1 MLLCDITLKF
11 PSAELVLFST
21 LTLHLH
27 TTDTAIIFFVPCSA
41 RLVCFGCFLVSYR
54 CESISSCV
62 FITPS
67 PGLVSFQRPALV
79 CSEAFSAFLYKHC
92 PVVAERFSPTPW
104 CWGGRLQTLV
114 FAVLKS
120 RPPVSYRNE
129 LIRTVDGGQISL
141 DWLDNQASVTYPE
154 SSTRPTVLILPGIT
168 GNSQQSYVLHAISQA
183 TRHGYRCVVF
193 NNRGLGGEELLTPV
207 TYCAANTSDLECVVQ
222 HVKGLY
228 PSAPVLG
235 AGVSLGGMVLLNYLA
250 CKRTESGLVAGIT
263 ISVPWDALK
272 FSSSMEEP
280 LNWLLFNRHITKSL
294 HQILN
299 RHRKILEKVVDVDY
313 VLKARSIREFDERF
327 TSLMFGYSSCMDY
340 YRDASPG
347 KNSRVCFVSTLL
359 SVYIHLDFFFPA
371 FTAFPVSVVQ
381 DLPNVALV
389 LTAHGGHIAFLQGF
403 FPLGESYMERLFGQ
417 FVHAVFEHREE
428 MNGRS
433 LRSIASRS
441 RFILL

>member
-1 MLLCDITLKF
+1 NLKKIMGMSNNLVTDSISTIFILSIVLKF
-11 PSAELVLFST
+11 KYFK
-21 LTLHLH
+21 
-27 TTDTAIIFFVPCSA
+27 FK
-41 RLVCFGCFLVSYR
+41 YW
-54 CESISSCV
+54 
-62 FITPS
+62 
-67 PGLVSFQRPALV
+67 QPALV

-347 KNSRVCFVSTLL
+347 KKLPNTKNYISIFV
-359 SVYIHLDFFFPA
+359 VYMDP
-371 FTAFPVSVVQ
+371 FPVSVVQ

-417 FVHAVFEHREE
+417 FVPLPHLLPDRR
-428 MNGRS
+428 RS
-433 LRSIASRS
+433 QPPGNSNKERCIN
-441 RFILL
+441 IT